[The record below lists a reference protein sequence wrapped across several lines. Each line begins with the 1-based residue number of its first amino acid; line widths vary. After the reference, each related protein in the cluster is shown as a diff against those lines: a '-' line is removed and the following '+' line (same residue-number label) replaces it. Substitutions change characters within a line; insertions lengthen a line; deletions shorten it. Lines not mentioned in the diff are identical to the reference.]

1 MREFDVLG
9 MGCAAC
15 VAKVEKA
22 VAQVPGVTNCSVSL
36 LTNSMVVEGDARDE
50 DIIKAVTEAGYK
62 ASLHLV
68 NITKDEPQKEKNETR
83 EMLVRLIA
91 SVLLLAGLIYFTAIK
106 EGVIQLAF
114 CLLIMIIHRRFFAN
128 GWKGV
133 IHLAP
138 NMDTLIALG
147 SGISFIYSVI
157 ILFTSQ
163 SDTLYF
169 ESAAMILVFISIG
182 KTLESYSKGK
192 TTDALKKLIAMTPKT
207 ARVIRDGEE
216 FIVDASF
223 VKRGETFV
231 VLPGE
236 SIPVDGI
243 VKEGNSTVN
252 EASLTGESM
261 PVSKS
266 SGDNV
271 SAATI
276 NQLGTLT
283 CEASAV
289 GEDTVFAGIIKM
301 VREVSAT
308 KAPVQ
313 RLADKVAGIFVPT
326 VIGVALVT
334 FIIWLFAG
342 ADFGH
347 ALTRAITVLVI
358 SCPCS
363 LGLATPVAIMVG
375 NGTAARKGTLFK
387 TAASL
392 EMAGRIDVV
401 AFDKT
406 GTITVGKPQIVESYV
421 NQDKTNEGILLA
433 VAGALE
439 KRSEHPLST
448 AVLEFIGDVDCPD
461 IKNVEAVPGK
471 GIKGFIHDDVNEEDV
486 PVFGGSLSFIE
497 ECISLSDNEKEIA
510 LRMQEKGRTTILF
523 ATGKYLLG
531 IMGAID
537 PIKEDAVT
545 TIDKLNKMG
554 ISTVMLTGD
563 NEITA
568 GTLAKEAGISSVYAG
583 LLPADKSRIIENLK
597 KGGKRVAMV
606 GDGINDAP
614 ALTMADLGVAVKS
627 GTDIAMDSADVILM
641 NNSLSQVCISLNI
654 GRKTLKVIKE
664 NLFWAFFYNCI
675 GIPIAAIFTLPPMFG
690 ALAMSMSSICVCLN
704 ALRLMHGASHRQL

>member
-22 VAQVPGVTNCSVSL
+22 VSKVPGVTNCSVSL
-36 LTNSMVVEGDARDE
+36 LTNSMSVEGDASDE
-50 DIIKAVTEAGYK
+50 KIIKAVTEAGYK
-62 ASLHLV
+62 ASLRLV
-68 NITKDEPQKEKNETR
+68 DITTKELPKDRNETK

-91 SVLLLAGLIYFTAIK
+91 SVFLLAGLIYFTVIK
-106 EGVIQLAF
+106 EGIFQLAL
-114 CLLIMIIHRRFFAN
+114 CLLIMIIHRRFFVN

-138 NMDTLIALG
+138 NMDTLISLG

-163 SDTLYF
+163 SDMLHF

-182 KTLESYSKGK
+182 KTLENYSKGK
-192 TTDALKKLIAMTPKT
+192 TTDALQKLIAMTPKT

-216 FIVDASF
+216 FIIDASF
-223 VKRGETFV
+223 VKRGETFI

-236 SIPVDGI
+236 SIPVDGV
-243 VKEGNSTVN
+243 VKEGYSSVN

-266 SGDNV
+266 SGDMV

-326 VIGVALVT
+326 VIGIALIT
-334 FIIWLFAG
+334 FIIRLLAG
-342 ADFGH
+342 ADFSY
-347 ALTRAITVLVI
+347 ALTRAITVLII

-392 EMAGRIDVV
+392 EMAGRVDVV

-406 GTITVGKPQIVESYV
+406 GTVTVGKPQIAETYV
-421 NQDKTNEGILLA
+421 NQEKANEGIFLA

-448 AVLEFIGDVDCPD
+448 AVLEFIGDMDCPD
-461 IKNVEAVPGK
+461 IKGMEAVPGK
-471 GIKGFIHDDVNEEDV
+471 GVKGFIHDDVNEEDV

-497 ECISLSDNEKEIA
+497 ECTTLTDNEKEIA

-523 ATGKYLLG
+523 ATGEYLLG

-537 PIKEDAVT
+537 PIKEDAVS
-545 TIDKLNKMG
+545 TIKVLSEMG

-563 NEITA
+563 NEVTA
-568 GTLAKEAGISSVYAG
+568 KTLAREAGISSVYAE
-583 LLPADKSRIIENLK
+583 LLPGDKSRIIENLK
-597 KGGKRVAMV
+597 KDGKHVAMV

-614 ALTMADLGVAVKS
+614 ALTMADLGIAVKN

-641 NNSLSQVCISLNI
+641 NTSLSQVCTSLAI
-654 GRKTLKVIKE
+654 GRKTLRVIRG

-690 ALAMSMSSICVCLN
+690 ALAMSLSSVCVCLN
-704 ALRLMHGASHRQL
+704 ALRLMRE